1 MHQEEHR
8 MKKMTLG
15 IVLSVAVAAQISA
28 AAAPVRGSAV
38 QVDAQ
43 QIELAPRAPIRFMAF
58 PMIDPH
64 TGQKLSPN
72 AIITLKDGTQVTVAE
87 LFKRI
92 NQYEE
97 QINAMGYT
105 LRQPVL
111 PKLAKLKVDQEELQA
126 QMAMLPAARASIA
139 LARRGTDG
147 EPVVVVKPVGG
158 GGGTPPPPPPPPT
171 TPPATPGGINKA
183 WSYVFGNRDTVGA
196 EISGDLNLNGNA
208 QGVNA
213 NGVARASGAVLG
225 NEWDLAR
232 VTGSL
237 NAPKSGT
244 GAAKLNLYVVG
255 LGDIPLVNQSF
266 TASYSASDSVS
277 RSLDVSAPFSIPVG
291 PFAVSGTLGARGSAG
306 VQYGLNASATGIGVS
321 LNPQVRVDAYAEGGI
336 SVGVASGGIGC
347 ELTLVNN
354 TLQLGAEGQFITNT
368 LGPALK
374 AHVYATDSLQ
384 ALSGRIYAYAK
395 VDLWFWDDEWDVDI
409 WNFSGINRNFTL
421 FDESKTMLFSTI
433 NPAVLGTLTTAT
445 AR

>member
-8 MKKMTLG
+8 MKKMALG
-15 IVLSVAVAAQISA
+15 LALSAAVAAQVSA
-28 AAAPVRGSAV
+28 TAAPVRGGAV

-43 QIELAPRAPIRFMAF
+43 QIELAPRAPIRFTPF

-64 TGQKLSPN
+64 TGQKLSPT

-111 PKLAKLKVDQEELQA
+111 PKLAKLKVDQEQLHA
-126 QMAMLPAARASIA
+126 QIAMLPAARASIA
-139 LARRGTDG
+139 LARRGMDG
-147 EPVVVVKPVGG
+147 EVVVKPVGG
-158 GGGTPPPPPPPPT
+158 GGGTPPPPPTT
-171 TPPATPGGINKA
+171 TPTATPGGIGKN
-183 WSYVFGNRDTVGA
+183 WSYVFGSRDTVGA
-196 EISGDLNLNGNA
+196 EISGELNLNGNA

-213 NGVARASGAVLG
+213 NGVARASGSVLG
-225 NEWDLAR
+225 SEWDLAR

-266 TASYSASDSVS
+266 NASYSASDSVS

-321 LNPQVRVDAYAEGGI
+321 LKPQVRVDAYAEGGI

-354 TLQLGAEGQFITNT
+354 TLQIGAEGQFIANT

-374 AHVYATDSLQ
+374 THVYATDSLQ
-384 ALSGRIYAYAK
+384 ALCGRIYAYAK

-421 FDESKTMLFSTI
+421 FDESKTLLFSTI
-433 NPAVLGTLTTAT
+433 NPELAGTLTTAT